1 MEPHSCC
8 LLFIVNQVFKGFSP
22 EALIG
27 ILVICILLL
36 CSALISGSEISF
48 FSLGPKEI
56 SEMEKLEHK
65 KDKAILHVL
74 SSPKMLLA
82 AILIGNNIVN
92 LAIVILSSFTINII
106 LDFTDFPVLGFFI
119 QVVLITF
126 MLLLFGEII
135 PKIVASQLPMRFARF
150 IVNPVIIMVKF
161 LKPLAFLLVK
171 STNFIDKRI
180 KKREYNISM
189 DEISDALEIT
199 KHDITREEDRKI
211 LKSIVKF
218 GDIDVKEIMKS
229 RLDITAISYDLN
241 FNDVLKSVTD
251 CGFSRIPVYKEN
263 IDHICGV
270 IYIKDL
276 LPHMNKI
283 QSFLWQNLIRQPY
296 FVPESKKINDLLQ
309 ELKASKIHMAIVVD
323 EFGGTSG
330 IVTLEDIIE
339 EIVGEINDEFDSEEL
354 VYSKINENSYIFEAK
369 AQINEFIKIF
379 ELDNDFFAAISGE
392 FDTLAGLLL
401 ELKGE
406 IPVRNDKIV
415 YKYFVF
421 QIESA
426 DKKRIKRIKVTV
438 NKPESQKNENIP

>member
-8 LLFIVNQVFKGFSP
+8 LIIGQIFIGFTP

-27 ILVICILLL
+27 IVIICLLLL
-36 CSALISGSEISF
+36 CSAIISGSETSL
-48 FSLGPKEI
+48 FSLGPNEI
-56 SEMEKLEHK
+56 GKVEKMEHK
-65 KDKAILHVL
+65 KDKVILSL
-74 SSPKMLLA
+74 LKTPKVLLA
-82 AILIGNNIVN
+82 GILIGNNVVN
-92 LAIVILSSFTINII
+92 LAIVILSSFIINKIF
-106 LDFTDFPVLGFFI
+106 DFTDFPVLGFFI

-126 MLLLFGEII
+126 IILLFGEII
-135 PKIVASQLPMRFARF
+135 PKVVASQLPLQLARTLAR
-150 IVNPVIIMVKF
+150 PVSVMIKA
-161 LKPLAFLLVK
+161 LKPLSLLLVK

-180 KKREYNISM
+180 KKKEYNISM

-199 KHDITREEDRKI
+199 KHDISREEDRKI

-229 RLDITAISYDLN
+229 RLDITAISYDIN
-241 FNDVLKSVTD
+241 FTEVLKSVTE
-251 CGFSRIPVYKEN
+251 CGFSRIPIYKDSIDN
-263 IDHICGV
+263 ISGI

-276 LPHMNKI
+276 LPHLNKT

-309 ELKASKIHMAIVVD
+309 ELKARKIHMAIVVD

-339 EIVGEINDEFDSEEL
+339 EIVGEINDEFDSDEL
-354 VYSKINENSYIFEAK
+354 VYSKINDNSYIFEAK
-369 AQINEFIKIF
+369 TQINEFVKIF
-379 ELDNDFFAAISGE
+379 ELEGDFFDTVSGE

-406 IPVRNDKIV
+406 IPVKNDKIV
-415 YKYFVF
+415 FKQFVF

-426 DKKRIKRIKVTV
+426 DKKRIKRIKVIN
-438 NKPESQKNENIP
+438 NKPELLNEE